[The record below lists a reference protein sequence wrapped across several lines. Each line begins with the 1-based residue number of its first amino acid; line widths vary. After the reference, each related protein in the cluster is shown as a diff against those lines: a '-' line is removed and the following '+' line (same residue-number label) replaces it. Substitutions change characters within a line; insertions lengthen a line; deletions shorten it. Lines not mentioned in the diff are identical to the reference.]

1 MQLNNSAVLSE
12 TANFNDDSFVT
23 VGKKTTQHQR
33 SQGVARNEIG
43 FTNSPLERCFLDS
56 FIYFWRQTHLK
67 VAQKAREQREAEKP
81 LWKKLLQKKKKLKAF
96 KEVAI
101 PQGDKGGYEIHT
113 DGTHT
118 IFERITSRGVK
129 AAFKYK
135 DSDFEDAHAALKG
148 VDAPKWERAALK
160 VPFLF
165 LDKLR
170 ELQGKN
176 GGTIELTKREL
187 VELGVFPNK
196 FLSSTPLFNALQ
208 KALQNVEFSFDATGR
223 IKKSKAK
230 ARQITRCDFVR
241 LFESI
246 EIERGKIIFNIKKQ
260 PAFSLFYTNNKRV
273 KIHKAA
279 FKELTLRQF
288 CGLVFLASV
297 QNDPRHQTASVSE
310 FLAVG
315 GYSTKAT
322 AQNNATALFGR
333 IEKDLKE
340 IQRFLPRDVLLE
352 KGWMTYK
359 ELFNKGRFRFIEK
372 SYGNFDVIPLDAY
385 KTSFN
390 AKTRPQ
396 TPQNAP
402 KATIKVEETPQS
414 IQQKELERRLEILE
428 RENEKLRKEI
438 EEVKEFKEIA
448 RAVLKRDVKEKD
460 LKMLRKNTPP
470 DFYENTNAFFEYR
483 MVHEALERRKR
494 TDTSQIN
501 SKRPPGF
508 STNST
513 VDNEFI
519 EGVGNGKNN

>member
-12 TANFNDDSFVT
+12 TANFNEVFFEK

-33 SQGVARNEIG
+33 SQGVAQNEIG

-101 PQGDKGGYEIHT
+101 PQGDKGGYEIST

-135 DSDFEDAHAALKG
+135 DSDFEDAHAAIKG
-148 VDAPKWERAALK
+148 KRAPEWEMAAIK
-160 VPFLF
+160 FPFLF

-187 VELGVFPNK
+187 VEVGALNK
-196 FLSSTPLFNALQ
+196 TLSSTPLFNALQ

-223 IKKSKAK
+223 IKQSKAK

-246 EIERGKIIFNIKKQ
+246 EVERGKIIFNIKKQ

-333 IEKDLKE
+333 IEKDLKA

-414 IQQKELERRLEILE
+414 IQQKELERRLEMLE
-428 RENEKLRKEI
+428 RENEKLRKDL
-438 EEVKEFKEIA
+438 KEIA
-448 RAVLKRDVKEKD
+448 RAVLKRDVKEKELAML
-460 LKMLRKNTPP
+460 LKNSPP
-470 DFYENTNAFFEYR
+470 DFYENTNAFFDYR
-483 MVHEALERRKR
+483 IAHDVLVDALNRRKR